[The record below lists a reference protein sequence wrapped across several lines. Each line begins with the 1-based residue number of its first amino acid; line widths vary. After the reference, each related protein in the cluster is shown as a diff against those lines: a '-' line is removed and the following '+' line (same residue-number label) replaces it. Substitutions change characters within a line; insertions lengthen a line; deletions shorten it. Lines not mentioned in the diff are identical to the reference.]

1 MRVLSSAVMGAA
13 FLLLAACGTAVTPGG
28 SGPAQTSSATAPPP
42 SATPPA
48 TGPVTGVGMVIDAA
62 GSPEL
67 CLGPVMESFPP
78 QCDGVPLGG
87 WDWTSAGIQEEAPAG
102 TSGPTRW
109 GTYAVT
115 GTFDGSTMTVSSSV
129 PLALYDP
136 VAPPTPEPVT
146 PPQLTVEEWAG
157 VEAGVRRLPG
167 LLTSMRE
174 GDVGP
179 VLADV
184 VHDDGTLQRWADSAF
199 GPGAVRVTSM
209 LS

>member
-1 MRVLSSAVMGAA
+1 MRLLSSTVLGAA
-13 FLLLAACGTAVTPGG
+13 ALLLVACGTAASPGG
-28 SGPAQTSSATAPPP
+28 SGPAQTSSVAAPPP
-42 SATPPA
+42 STIPAA
-48 TGPVTGVGMVIDAA
+48 TGPVTGVGMVIDVA

-87 WDWTSAGIQEEAPAG
+87 WDWTTAGIQEEAPAG
-102 TSGPTRW
+102 TNRPTRW

-115 GTFDGSTMTVSSSV
+115 GPFDGSTMTVSSSV

-146 PPQLTVEEWAG
+146 PPRLTVEEWAG

-184 VHDDGTLQRWADSAF
+184 VHDDGTLQGWADTTF
-199 GPGAVRVTSM
+199 GAGAVRVTSM